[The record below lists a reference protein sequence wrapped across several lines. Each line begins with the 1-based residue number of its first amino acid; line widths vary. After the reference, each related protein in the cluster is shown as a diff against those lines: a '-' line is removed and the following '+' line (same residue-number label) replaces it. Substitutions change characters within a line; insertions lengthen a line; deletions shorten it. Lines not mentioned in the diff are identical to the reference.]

1 MEVLVTGGDGFVGRH
16 LCAELVDR
24 GHDVTSL
31 SRTPDPS
38 VLPAEVT
45 TTSGD
50 VRERSSIDGAFE
62 GKDAVVHLV
71 ALSPLYQHA
80 MSQESVHARGTENA
94 VEAADAH
101 GVERFVQMS
110 SIGTH
115 PDGPTSYTH
124 AKGIAEW
131 TVYQSD
137 LDWVVFRPSMIFGDG
152 GELVPFT
159 ERYTTPYVTVLPDG
173 GRIPMQPIWVGDVV
187 SMLADGVED
196 DAHVRSTYQL
206 GGPEELTVADVA
218 REIYRARGQSLR
230 VLPIPMALATF
241 GLTVVDP
248 LSVVPFGREQARH
261 LKMDLTVDENDI
273 GAFGR
278 ERADLRTLG
287 SYVRSD

>member
-1 MEVLVTGGDGFVGRH
+1 MDVLVTGGDGFVGRH

-24 GHDVTSL
+24 GHDVESL

-50 VRERSSIDGAFE
+50 VREFSSIEGAFE

-71 ALSPLYQHA
+71 ALSPLYQHGI
-80 MSQESVHARGTENA
+80 SQEEVHAEGTENA
-94 VEAADAH
+94 VEAADAR

-115 PDGPTSYTH
+115 PDGRTSYTH

-159 ERYTTPYVTVLPDG
+159 ERFTTPYVTALPEG
-173 GRIPMQPIWVGDVV
+173 GRPPMQPIWVGDVV
-187 SMLADGVED
+187 SMLAEGVED
-196 DAHVRSTYQL
+196 GAHVRSTYEL
-206 GGPEELTVADVA
+206 GGPEVLTVADVA

-230 VLPIPMALATF
+230 VLPVPVALATL
-241 GLTVVDP
+241 GLTLVDP
-248 LSVVPFGREQARH
+248 LSVVPFGRDQARQ
-261 LKMDLTVDENDI
+261 LKMNLAVEGNDI

-278 ERADLRTLG
+278 ETGDLRTLG
-287 SYVRSD
+287 SYVRSE